1 MEGSLGKRKA
11 FNNDHKFCPS
21 CGGLTER
28 YLTVKEV
35 AELTSTS
42 PDTWR
47 KYIRERSI
55 EYVKIQGN
63 TRIPYSS
70 IKSII
75 EVVPAINTTT
85 IDRIESI

>member
-1 MEGSLGKRKA
+1 MGKRKA
-11 FNNDHKFCPS
+11 PNKDHKFCPC

-28 YLTVKEV
+28 YLTVNEV

-70 IKSII
+70 LKSII
-75 EVVPAINTTT
+75 EVVPVINTIT

>member
-1 MEGSLGKRKA
+1 MGKRKA
-11 FNNDHKFCPS
+11 PNKDHKFCPC
-21 CGGLTER
+21 CGGLTEC

-35 AELTSTS
+35 AALTSTS
-42 PDTWR
+42 PNTWR

-55 EYVKIQGN
+55 EYVKIMGN

-70 IKSII
+70 IKAII
-75 EVVPAINTTT
+75 EIVPAINTIT

>member
-1 MEGSLGKRKA
+1 MGKRNSP
-11 FNNDHKFCPS
+11 NNDHKFCAY

-28 YLTVKEV
+28 YLTVNEV

-42 PDTWR
+42 PNTWR

-75 EVVPAINTTT
+75 EVVPAINTLT